1 MTGGMDA
8 SQKHQKMHG
17 RSRNTGIFQYFDT
30 LGNPLKNRRFNVSQ
44 GRLFRRT
51 KDAIAVLAAYCRK
64 QWDYLFGDWPLTMPD
79 DDMELIET
87 FFAAAGLSY
96 SIVECALVF

>member
-1 MTGGMDA
+1 MDA

-44 GRLFRRT
+44 GRRNRMT
-51 KDAIAVLAAYCRK
+51 HGATGHPR
-64 QWDYLFGDWPLTMPD
+64 
-79 DDMELIET
+79 
-87 FFAAAGLSY
+87 GLGFKR
-96 SIVECALVF
+96 VAR

>member
-1 MTGGMDA
+1 MDA

-44 GRLFRRT
+44 GRLISNGVLQCIMPRSAKSFCREPGETER
-51 KDAIAVLAAYCRK
+51 AVS
-64 QWDYLFGDWPLTMPD
+64 
-79 DDMELIET
+79 
-87 FFAAAGLSY
+87 FAW
-96 SIVECALVF
+96 